1 MSTRTRDDKER
12 SGDAHLVETRI
23 ASEDVFDGKLLHVKR
38 DTVRLPDGKTA
49 TREYIAHPGAVMIIP
64 RLPDGKLLMERQFRY
79 PLARIFI
86 EFPAGKIDPGE
97 DPAATAARELLEET
111 GYTAERWSHIGTLHP
126 LITYSTERIEIYTA
140 DALTFVGGPNSL
152 IWRRCRSRGVD
163 AFGALIPLGF
173 VSLRAGPAVCAPCA
187 LPASKTPRPRRAPRT
202 ERPTPALKCP
212 RLPKQP
218 TAALV
223 GFCLSFG

>member
-1 MSTRTRDDKER
+1 MSAKTPDDDGKR
-12 SGDAHLVETRI
+12 IGDTHLVETRI
-23 ASEDVFDGKLLHVKR
+23 ASEVVFEGKLLHVKR

-79 PLARIFI
+79 PLARVFI

-97 DPAATAARELLEET
+97 DPATTAARELLEET

-140 DALTFVGGPNSL
+140 DALTFIGAKLDAGEFIEIFSATLEEALAWVD
-152 IWRRCRSRGVD
+152 RGEITDVKTM
-163 AFGALIPLGF
+163 LGLLLL
-173 VSLRAGPAVCAPCA
+173 S
-187 LPASKTPRPRRAPRT
+187 RRA
-202 ERPTPALKCP
+202 AK
-212 RLPKQP
+212 
-218 TAALV
+218 A
-223 GFCLSFG
+223 

>member
-1 MSTRTRDDKER
+1 MSTKTPDDDEKR

-38 DTVRLPDGKTA
+38 DTVRLPDGETA

-97 DPAATAARELLEET
+97 DPATTAARELLEET

-140 DALTFVGGPNSL
+140 DALTFVGAKLDAGEFVEIFSATL
-152 IWRRCRSRGVD
+152 EEALAWIDRGELTDVKTM
-163 AFGALIPLGF
+163 LGLLLL
-173 VSLRAGPAVCAPCA
+173 S
-187 LPASKTPRPRRAPRT
+187 RRA
-202 ERPTPALKCP
+202 AS
-212 RLPKQP
+212 
-218 TAALV
+218 A
-223 GFCLSFG
+223 

>member
-1 MSTRTRDDKER
+1 MSTRTPDDDGKP
-12 SGDAHLVETRI
+12 SGDMHLLETRI

-79 PLARIFI
+79 PLARVFI

-97 DPAATAARELLEET
+97 DPATTAARELLEET

-140 DALTFVGGPNSL
+140 DALTFIGAKLDAGEFIEVLSATL
-152 IWRRCRSRGVD
+152 EEALTWIDRGELTDVKTM
-163 AFGALIPLGF
+163 LGLLLL
-173 VSLRAGPAVCAPCA
+173 S
-187 LPASKTPRPRRAPRT
+187 RRA
-202 ERPTPALKCP
+202 
-212 RLPKQP
+212 
-218 TAALV
+218 AAA
-223 GFCLSFG
+223 

>member
-1 MSTRTRDDKER
+1 MSAKTPDDDEKR
-12 SGDAHLVETRI
+12 GGDAHLVETRI

-79 PLARIFI
+79 PLARVFI

-97 DPAATAARELLEET
+97 DPATTAARELLEET
-111 GYTAERWSHIGTLHP
+111 GYTAERWSRIGTLHP

-140 DALTFVGGPNSL
+140 DALTFVGAKLDEGEFIEIL
-152 IWRRCRSRGVD
+152 TVTLEEALAWIDRGELTDVKTM
-163 AFGALIPLGF
+163 LGLLLL
-173 VSLRAGPAVCAPCA
+173 S
-187 LPASKTPRPRRAPRT
+187 RRA
-202 ERPTPALKCP
+202 
-212 RLPKQP
+212 
-218 TAALV
+218 AAA
-223 GFCLSFG
+223 

>member
-1 MSTRTRDDKER
+1 MSTKTSDDDEKR
-12 SGDAHLVETRI
+12 SGDAHLVETRV

-97 DPAATAARELLEET
+97 DPATTAARELLEET

-140 DALTFVGGPNSL
+140 DALTFIGAKLDAGEFIEIFSATL
-152 IWRRCRSRGVD
+152 EEALAWIDRGELTDVKTM
-163 AFGALIPLGF
+163 LGLLLL
-173 VSLRAGPAVCAPCA
+173 S
-187 LPASKTPRPRRAPRT
+187 RRA
-202 ERPTPALKCP
+202 AS
-212 RLPKQP
+212 
-218 TAALV
+218 A
-223 GFCLSFG
+223 

>member
-1 MSTRTRDDKER
+1 MSTGTPDDDEKP
-12 SGDAHLVETRI
+12 SGDVHLVETRI

-79 PLARIFI
+79 PLARVFI

-97 DPAATAARELLEET
+97 DPATTAARELLEET

-140 DALTFVGGPNSL
+140 DALTFIGAKLDAGEFIEIFSATL
-152 IWRRCRSRGVD
+152 EQALAWIDRGELTDVKTM
-163 AFGALIPLGF
+163 LGLLLL
-173 VSLRAGPAVCAPCA
+173 S
-187 LPASKTPRPRRAPRT
+187 RRA
-202 ERPTPALKCP
+202 
-212 RLPKQP
+212 
-218 TAALV
+218 AAP
-223 GFCLSFG
+223 

>member
-1 MSTRTRDDKER
+1 MSAKTPDDDEER

-97 DPAATAARELLEET
+97 DPATTAARELLEET

-140 DALTFVGGPNSL
+140 DALTFVGAKLDAGEFIEIFSATL
-152 IWRRCRSRGVD
+152 EEALTWIDRGELTDVKTM
-163 AFGALIPLGF
+163 LGLLLLF
-173 VSLRAGPAVCAPCA
+173 
-187 LPASKTPRPRRAPRT
+187 RRAA
-202 ERPTPALKCP
+202 PA
-212 RLPKQP
+212 
-218 TAALV
+218 
-223 GFCLSFG
+223 

>member
-1 MSTRTRDDKER
+1 MSTKTPDDDKER

-97 DPAATAARELLEET
+97 DPATTAARELLEET

-140 DALTFVGGPNSL
+140 DALTFIGANLDAGEFIEIFSATL
-152 IWRRCRSRGVD
+152 EEALAWIDRGEITDVKTM
-163 AFGALIPLGF
+163 LGLLLL
-173 VSLRAGPAVCAPCA
+173 S
-187 LPASKTPRPRRAPRT
+187 RRA
-202 ERPTPALKCP
+202 
-212 RLPKQP
+212 
-218 TAALV
+218 AAA
-223 GFCLSFG
+223 

>member
-1 MSTRTRDDKER
+1 MSTKFPDDDEKR

-126 LITYSTERIEIYTA
+126 LITYSTERIEIYSA
-140 DALTFVGGPNSL
+140 DALTFIGAQLDAGEFIEIFSATL
-152 IWRRCRSRGVD
+152 EEALAWIDRGEVTD
-163 AFGALIPLGF
+163 VKTMLG
-173 VSLRAGPAVCAPCA
+173 LLLLA
-187 LPASKTPRPRRAPRT
+187 RRA
-202 ERPTPALKCP
+202 
-212 RLPKQP
+212 
-218 TAALV
+218 AAA
-223 GFCLSFG
+223 

>member
-1 MSTRTRDDKER
+1 MSPKTPDDDEKR
-12 SGDAHLVETRI
+12 GGDAHLVETRI

-79 PLARIFI
+79 PLARVFI

-97 DPAATAARELLEET
+97 DPAKTAARELLEET

-140 DALTFVGGPNSL
+140 DALTFVGTKRDEGEFIEILSATL
-152 IWRRCRSRGVD
+152 EEALAWIDRGELTDVKTM
-163 AFGALIPLGF
+163 LGLLLL
-173 VSLRAGPAVCAPCA
+173 S
-187 LPASKTPRPRRAPRT
+187 RRA
-202 ERPTPALKCP
+202 AG
-212 RLPKQP
+212 
-218 TAALV
+218 A
-223 GFCLSFG
+223 

>member
-1 MSTRTRDDKER
+1 MSAKTPDDGEKG

-23 ASEDVFDGKLLHVKR
+23 ASEDVFEGKLLHVKR

-79 PLARIFI
+79 PLARVFI

-97 DPAATAARELLEET
+97 DPATTAARELLEET

-140 DALTFVGGPNSL
+140 DALTFIGAKLDAGEFIEIFSATLEEALAWIDRGELTDVKTMLGL
-152 IWRRCRSRGVD
+152 LLLSRQ
-163 AFGALIPLGF
+163 AA
-173 VSLRAGPAVCAPCA
+173 AP
-187 LPASKTPRPRRAPRT
+187 
-202 ERPTPALKCP
+202 
-212 RLPKQP
+212 
-218 TAALV
+218 
-223 GFCLSFG
+223 

>member
-1 MSTRTRDDKER
+1 MSARTADDQER
-12 SGDAHLVETRI
+12 SDDAHLVETRI

-49 TREYIAHPGAVMIIP
+49 SREYIAHPGAVMIIP

-79 PLARIFI
+79 PLARVFI

-97 DPAATAARELLEET
+97 DPATTAARELLEET

-140 DALTFVGGPNSL
+140 DALTFVGAKLDAGEFIEILSATL
-152 IWRRCRSRGVD
+152 EEALTWMDRGELTDVKTMLGLLLLSRR
-163 AFGALIPLGF
+163 GA
-173 VSLRAGPAVCAPCA
+173 
-187 LPASKTPRPRRAPRT
+187 
-202 ERPTPALKCP
+202 
-212 RLPKQP
+212 
-218 TAALV
+218 AA
-223 GFCLSFG
+223 

>member
-1 MSTRTRDDKER
+1 MSTKTPDDDEKR

-97 DPAATAARELLEET
+97 DPATTAARELLEET

-140 DALTFVGGPNSL
+140 DALTFIGAKLDAGEFIEILSATL
-152 IWRRCRSRGVD
+152 EEALAWIDRGEITDVKTM
-163 AFGALIPLGF
+163 LGLLLL
-173 VSLRAGPAVCAPCA
+173 S
-187 LPASKTPRPRRAPRT
+187 RRA
-202 ERPTPALKCP
+202 
-212 RLPKQP
+212 
-218 TAALV
+218 AAA
-223 GFCLSFG
+223 

>member
-23 ASEDVFDGKLLHVKR
+23 DSEDVFDGKLLHVKR

-140 DALTFVGGPNSL
+140 DALTFIGAQLDAGEFIEIFSATL
-152 IWRRCRSRGVD
+152 DEALAWIDRGELTDVKTM
-163 AFGALIPLGF
+163 LGLLLL
-173 VSLRAGPAVCAPCA
+173 S
-187 LPASKTPRPRRAPRT
+187 RRA
-202 ERPTPALKCP
+202 AS
-212 RLPKQP
+212 
-218 TAALV
+218 A
-223 GFCLSFG
+223 

>member
-1 MSTRTRDDKER
+1 MSTKTPDDDEKR

-97 DPAATAARELLEET
+97 DPATTAARELLEET

-140 DALTFVGGPNSL
+140 DALTFIGAKLDAGEFIEIFSATL
-152 IWRRCRSRGVD
+152 EEALTWIDRGELTDVKTM
-163 AFGALIPLGF
+163 LG
-173 VSLRAGPAVCAPCA
+173 LLLLA
-187 LPASKTPRPRRAPRT
+187 RRA
-202 ERPTPALKCP
+202 AS
-212 RLPKQP
+212 
-218 TAALV
+218 A
-223 GFCLSFG
+223 

>member
-1 MSTRTRDDKER
+1 MSTSTPDDDEKP
-12 SGDAHLVETRI
+12 SGDTHLVETRI

-79 PLARIFI
+79 PLARVFI

-97 DPAATAARELLEET
+97 DPATTAARELLEET

-140 DALTFVGGPNSL
+140 DALTFIGAKLDAGEFIEILSATL
-152 IWRRCRSRGVD
+152 EEALTWIDRGELTDVKTM
-163 AFGALIPLGF
+163 LGLLLL
-173 VSLRAGPAVCAPCA
+173 S
-187 LPASKTPRPRRAPRT
+187 RRA
-202 ERPTPALKCP
+202 
-212 RLPKQP
+212 
-218 TAALV
+218 AAA
-223 GFCLSFG
+223 

>member
-1 MSTRTRDDKER
+1 MSTKFPDDDEKR

-64 RLPDGKLLMERQFRY
+64 RLPDGTLIMERQFRY
-79 PLARIFI
+79 PLGRIFI

-97 DPAATAARELLEET
+97 DPATTAARELLEET

-140 DALTFVGGPNSL
+140 DALTFVGAKLDAGEFIEIFSATL
-152 IWRRCRSRGVD
+152 DEALAWIDRGKLTDVKTM
-163 AFGALIPLGF
+163 LGLLLL
-173 VSLRAGPAVCAPCA
+173 S
-187 LPASKTPRPRRAPRT
+187 RRA
-202 ERPTPALKCP
+202 AS
-212 RLPKQP
+212 
-218 TAALV
+218 A
-223 GFCLSFG
+223 